1 MLCRTLAPR
10 RAVRMRNAVATVE
23 LALLL
28 PLLCFLF
35 VIGVDYARVFY
46 FDLTVAN
53 CARNGALYGGKDPTS
68 ALDTAGIKA
77 AAQQDAGN
85 LDLTQMTVSS
95 STDSSTAPTVVTVTV
110 TYPFTS
116 ITNYPGV
123 PTSVTLSRTMKM
135 NVAPM
140 TPSF

>member
-1 MLCRTLAPR
+1 MLFRTLAPR
-10 RAVRMRNAVATVE
+10 RVVRKRNAAATVE

-28 PLLCFLF
+28 PLLCYLL
-35 VIGVDYARVFY
+35 VISVDYARIFY
-46 FDLTVAN
+46 FDLTVEN
-53 CARNGALYGGKDPTS
+53 CARSGAMYGGKDSTS
-68 ALDTAGIKA
+68 ALDTAGITA

-85 LDLTQMTVSS
+85 LDLTHLTVSS
-95 STDSSTAPTVVTVTV
+95 STDSLTAPTVVTVTV

-123 PTSVTLSRTMKM
+123 PNSVTLSRTVKM

-140 TPSF
+140 TPTF